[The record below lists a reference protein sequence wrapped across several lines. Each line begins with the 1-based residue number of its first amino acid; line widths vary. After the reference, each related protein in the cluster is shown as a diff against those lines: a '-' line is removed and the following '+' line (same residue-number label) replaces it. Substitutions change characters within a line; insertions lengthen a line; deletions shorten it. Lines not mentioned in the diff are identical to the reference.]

1 MCQSVQT
8 VQFSDLLTK
17 NELDPSIS
25 ARMCLVHPT
34 RCSNHRVKRLEHLVA
49 LETLK
54 SVGELS
60 EHTCPLTP
68 LRDSKDTPTP
78 ESNIALVRLS
88 PTVMAF
94 QFA

>member
-1 MCQSVQT
+1 MWQSVQT

-34 RCSNHRVKRLEHLVA
+34 RCSDHRVKRLEHLVA

-60 EHTCPLTP
+60 EHTCPLMLP
-68 LRDSKDTPTP
+68 DFLLWEHYNALGNLRHSSRDHWTKY
-78 ESNIALVRLS
+78 R
-88 PTVMAF
+88 
-94 QFA
+94 